1 MASNIDFVIELY
13 NELQGFP
20 AHKKFGLTGHL
31 QRAAVSIPSNI
42 AEEQKNSQEGAVR
55 SEQGVPV

>member
-1 MASNIDFVIELY
+1 VASNIDFVIELY

-31 QRAAVSIPSNI
+31 QRAAVSTPSNI
-42 AEEQKNSQEGAVR
+42 AEGA
-55 SEQGVPV
+55 EK